1 MKKIILSITLMMTL
15 GVTIALAAP
24 VRKINPGPDVEELF
38 KKEFAGAEF
47 VKWTVEGEYQKASF
61 VLGGH
66 RAEAYYTIGGEY
78 LGSIRDLFYDQLP
91 LAVMKAVD
99 NKYPEAD
106 ISELRE
112 VATTDGVTYKMLVEL
127 KSKKVRLTVDS
138 SGNFVEKT
146 VVK

>member
-1 MKKIILSITLMMTL
+1 MKRIILSFTLMMTL

-24 VRKINPGPDVEELF
+24 GSKINPGPDVVEMF

-47 VKWTVEGEYQKASF
+47 VKWTVQGEYQKASF

-66 RAEAYYTIGGEY
+66 RAEAYYTITGEY

-91 LAVMKAVD
+91 LAVMKSVD

-106 ISELRE
+106 ISELTE